1 MVEGFCAFQ
10 HIRTPVHHN
19 LPCGCP
25 GSAALKLFSYNFRA
39 LFPGGAGEGLWRSEV
54 PAAAILSGS
63 ALQDYSP
70 QHAPRPAGAARQA
83 YSPQDYS
90 PQRAPRPEPPQ
101 DGGAQGWLGPG
112 LGLGLG
118 ERRRGGG
125 AVPGG
130 GLGLRQAGGR
140 GSGAA
145 GR

>member
-1 MVEGFCAFQ
+1 MVEGFCACQ

-19 LPCGCP
+19 LPFGCP
-25 GSAALKLFSYNFRA
+25 GSAALKQCSYSLRA
-39 LFPGGAGEGLWRSEV
+39 LFPGEGLWRGEV

-83 YSPQDYS
+83 YSPQ
-90 PQRAPRPEPPQ
+90 RASRPEPPQ

-112 LGLGLG
+112 LGFGLG
-118 ERRRGGG
+118 QRRRGGG

-130 GLGLRQAGGR
+130 GLGLRQAGGG